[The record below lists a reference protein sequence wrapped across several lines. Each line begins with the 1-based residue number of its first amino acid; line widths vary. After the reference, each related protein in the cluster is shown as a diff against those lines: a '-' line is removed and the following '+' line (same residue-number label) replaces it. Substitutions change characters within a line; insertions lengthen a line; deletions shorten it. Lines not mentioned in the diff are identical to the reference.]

1 MAMLLVGCALN
12 IVLKKWNLL
21 LDQAWQSMYTDMS
34 FSNSILIVIRSSSL
48 GPQLS
53 AVLVWLSC
61 SCKIACNFL
70 SFTWFLDFSRHMF
83 FVLFSIMT
91 PASCLSLIFFFL
103 FFFFSDLCIVQPV
116 KSPVTI
122 CGDIHGQFHDLAELF
137 RIGGK
142 VFRLWPFYTPFLLG
156 FFVWAR
162 EENSECQRYA
172 NEDGTGHEVPVHV

>member
-103 FFFFSDLCIVQPV
+103 FFFFFWFVYCTASKKPCDHMWRYSWAISWSCRTFSNWREGISSVALLY
-116 KSPVTI
+116 S
-122 CGDIHGQFHDLAELF
+122 FS
-137 RIGGK
+137 
-142 VFRLWPFYTPFLLG
+142 LG
-156 FFVWAR
+156 FLCL
-162 EENSECQRYA
+162 S
-172 NEDGTGHEVPVHV
+172 